1 MAGINKVII
10 VGHLGNDPEIRTMP
24 NGDAVANI
32 SVATSES
39 WNDRNT
45 GERREVTEWH
55 RIVFYRRQAEICG
68 EYLRKG
74 SQVYVEGRLK
84 TRKWQDQNGQDRYTT
99 EIQGDVM
106 QMLGGRNQNAGSYGN
121 DMGGAP
127 QSSYQARQTNNGGSY
142 QSSRPAPQQSAPQAE
157 PPMDGFDDD
166 IPF

>member
-1 MAGINKVII
+1 MAGVNKVII

-106 QMLGGRNQNAGSYGN
+106 QMLGARNQAGGYPS
-121 DMGGAP
+121 DMGAAP
-127 QSSYQARQTNNGGSY
+127 QPSYQARQTNNGGSY
-142 QSSRPAPQQSAPQAE
+142 QSSRPAPPQAE

>member
-1 MAGINKVII
+1 MAGVNKVII

-74 SQVYVEGRLK
+74 SQVYVEGRLR

-106 QMLGGRNQNAGSYGN
+106 QMLGARNQAGGYSS
-121 DMGGAP
+121 DMGAAP
-127 QSSYQARQTNNGGSY
+127 QPSYQARQTNNGGSY
-142 QSSRPAPQQSAPQAE
+142 QSSRPAPQQAAPQAE

>member
-1 MAGINKVII
+1 MAGVNKVII

-45 GERREVTEWH
+45 GERREVTDWH

-106 QMLGGRNQNAGSYGN
+106 QMLGARNQAAGYPS
-121 DMGGAP
+121 DMGAAP
-127 QSSYQARQTNNGGSY
+127 QPSYQARQTNNGGSY